1 MALIVAVA
9 LAVVVAAAL
18 EFRQP
23 SSGGAVSDR
32 YADLPVLDL
41 SVPDWWTD
49 PAAVTASMHEARA
62 AAAFVPEFGTVSLL
76 RYDTCLAALSD
87 PALLAMEAR
96 YFEAQGWT
104 SGPFVD
110 WIRRNVVM
118 MNPPGHTR
126 LRALVSRAFT
136 PRAVSSMRTVAE
148 RVANE
153 LCDNV
158 DAAGGRVEF
167 VHDWARLLPLQVIC
181 DMIGIP
187 RIDVVRMGE
196 WAHGLSLAS
205 GMANDDARR
214 AGDEAMNSFN
224 DYVTAMIGERRRRR
238 GDDLLSALIDA
249 EEAGDRLSPEEL
261 VAMVVQLI
269 FAGHETTQNLLGNG
283 MFRLLQHPDQMSL
296 LRADPERIPAAVEE
310 MLRYDPPI
318 IFTSRVAATDMDI
331 AGVPVEAGQLV
342 MLNLTAGNHDPRQFV
357 DPDRFDVQR
366 SAVRHLSF
374 GHGMHFCL
382 GANLAR
388 LEAEV
393 AFRTLLSRYRSF
405 DEVGES
411 DWTTYTPLR
420 GRQRLDLTAAR

>member
-1 MALIVAVA
+1 M
-9 LAVVVAAAL
+9 
-18 EFRQP
+18 
-23 SSGGAVSDR
+23 SDR

-41 SVPDWWTD
+41 SAPDWWTD
-49 PAAVTASMHEARA
+49 PAHVTAPMHQAGA
-62 AAAFVPEFGTVSLL
+62 AAAFVPDFGTVSVL
-76 RYDTCLAALSD
+76 RYDTCLAGLND

-126 LRALVSRAFT
+126 LRGLVSRAFT
-136 PRAVSSMRTVAE
+136 PRAVSSMRAVAE

-153 LCDNV
+153 LCDQV
-158 DAAGGRVEF
+158 DAQGGQVEF
-167 VHDWARLLPLQVIC
+167 VHDWARLLPLLVIC
-181 DMIGIP
+181 EMIGIP
-187 RIDVVRMGE
+187 RVDVAQMGD

-205 GMANDDARR
+205 GMANDDSRR
-214 AGDEAMNSFN
+214 AGDEAMSSFN
-224 DYVTAMIGERRRRR
+224 SYVTAMIEERRRRR
-238 GDDLLSALIDA
+238 SEDLLSALIDA

-283 MFRLLQHPDQMSL
+283 MYRLLQHQDQMSL
-296 LRADPERIPAAVEE
+296 LRADPEQIPAAVEE

-318 IFTSRVAATDMDI
+318 IFTSRVAAVDMEL

-342 MLNLTAGNHDPRQFV
+342 MLNLTAGNHDPAQFP
-357 DPDRFDVQR
+357 DPARFDVTR
-366 SAVRHLSF
+366 AGVRHLSF
-374 GHGMHFCL
+374 GHGTHFCL

-393 AFRTLLSRYRSF
+393 AFNSLLRRYRGF
-405 DEVGES
+405 EEVGES

-420 GRQRLDLTAAR
+420 GRQRLDLAVTR

>member
-1 MALIVAVA
+1 M
-9 LAVVVAAAL
+9 
-18 EFRQP
+18 
-23 SSGGAVSDR
+23 SDR

-41 SVPDWWTD
+41 SSPDWWTD
-49 PAAVTASMHEARA
+49 PARVTAPMHA
-62 AAAFVPEFGTVSLL
+62 AGAPAAFVPDFDTVSLL

-104 SGPFVD
+104 TGPFVD
-110 WIRRNVVM
+110 WIRQNVVM

-136 PRAVSSMRTVAE
+136 PRAVSSMRGVAE
-148 RVANE
+148 RIAHE
-153 LCDNV
+153 LCDKI
-158 DAAGGRVEF
+158 DAADGRVEF

-181 DMIGIP
+181 EMIGIP
-187 RIDVVRMGE
+187 RVDVAQMGE
-196 WAHGLSLAS
+196 WAAGLSQAS
-205 GMANDDARR
+205 GMASDDARR
-214 AGDEAMNSFN
+214 AGDEAMTGFN
-224 DYVTAMIGERRRRR
+224 GYVIAMIEERRRQRR
-238 GDDLLSALIDA
+238 DDLLSALIDA
-249 EEAGDRLSPEEL
+249 EESGDRLSPEEL

-283 MFRLLQHPDQMSL
+283 MYRLLQHPDQMSL
-296 LRADPERIPAAVEE
+296 LRKNPDRIPAAIEE

-318 IFTSRVAATDMDI
+318 IFTSRVAADDRELGGI
-331 AGVPVEAGQLV
+331 PIEAGQLV
-342 MLNLTAGNHDPRQFV
+342 MLNLTAGNHDPRQFAE
-357 DPDRFDVQR
+357 PGRFDVGR
-366 SAVRHLSF
+366 SVVRHLSF

-393 AFRTLLSRYRSF
+393 AFETLLRRYRNVE
-405 DEVGES
+405 EVGGS

-420 GRQRLDLTAAR
+420 GRQRLDLAMAR